1 MNSTYQLFGL
11 TAVVVGLV
19 GTWLAARRRS
29 GWVLC
34 VASSTMW
41 LPALITGDQ
50 WAAVLN
56 CGLSMAIC
64 IRNYHAHPR
73 PQTEGQA
80 EGHAER
86 DLLGVQ

>member
-1 MNSTYQLFGL
+1 MSFAYQLIGL

-29 GWVLC
+29 GWLIC
-34 VASSTMW
+34 IASSTMW
-41 LPALITGDQ
+41 LPALVTGDQ

-64 IRNYHAHPR
+64 LRNYHAQPEAR
-73 PQTEGQA
+73 REPSRQT
-80 EGHAER
+80 
-86 DLLGVQ
+86 V

>member
-1 MNSTYQLFGL
+1 VNSAYQLVGL

-29 GWVLC
+29 GWLLC
-34 VASSTMW
+34 IASSTMW

-64 IRNYHAHPR
+64 IRNFRTQESPGNIAVGDPAHAV
-73 PQTEGQA
+73 GS
-80 EGHAER
+80 G
-86 DLLGVQ
+86 

>member
-1 MNSTYQLFGL
+1 MTFAYQLIGL

-19 GTWLAARRRS
+19 GTWLEARRRS
-29 GWVLC
+29 GWLIC

-64 IRNYHAHPR
+64 VRNYHAKSDATTQP
-73 PQTEGQA
+73 A
-80 EGHAER
+80 DA
-86 DLLGVQ
+86 